1 MCAGQ
6 PRTASLD
13 PEIASFV
20 RQVFACSPQAAEAIA
35 ARAAERVYAAREVL
49 MRQGEVCSQT
59 WLVMAGRAQALVY
72 GAEGQLVL
80 LQDFGPGELFGAV
93 AQLETGPGEADV
105 VAVERLRALLFLAL
119 DFVRLIETDGAVGLA
134 VSRML
139 LRQLRAATG
148 RIVERTTLTAA
159 GRTYAELLRLA
170 SLDEGGRRVIA
181 PAPVLSALAVRI
193 NATRETVSRAVSV
206 LERRGIVARE
216 AGRMV
221 IVAPGR
227 LEELIV

>member
-1 MCAGQ
+1 MTGAVETEL
-6 PRTASLD
+6 TA
-13 PEIASFV
+13 FV

-35 ARAAERVYAAREVL
+35 ARAGERVYAAREVL
-49 MRQGEVCSQT
+49 LRQGESCSQT

-72 GAEGQLVL
+72 GAEGQLVM
-80 LQDFGPGELFGAV
+80 LQDFGPGDLFGAV

-105 VAVERLRALLFLAL
+105 VAVEQLRALLFLAL

-159 GRTYAELLRLA
+159 GRAYAELLRLA
-170 SLDEGGRRVIA
+170 TSDETGRRVIA

-216 AGRMV
+216 DGVMV